1 VLLTRNSQSEE
12 MGRGRRTGRL
22 AWVHSYHGDGGEA
35 LPSSAQNELG
45 DYPPQ
50 YACSRYGKRLPR
62 LEPNTHPQAIP
73 LLFHLVFTHAHPS
86 ALRPSSAS
94 PPNPTTTPC
103 LSIRPSIHP
112 APLLRL
118 LARPLSLP
126 KPSFLPSVVLASALP
141 PKCPHHE
148 A

>member
-1 VLLTRNSQSEE
+1 LTRNSQSEE

-94 PPNPTTTPC
+94 PPNPTTTLC
-103 LSIRPSIHP
+103 LSTRPFIHP
-112 APLLRL
+112 SCPSSS
-118 LARPLSLP
+118 LACP
-126 KPSFLPSVVLASALP
+126 PSFFTKTFLPSFRCFSLSP
-141 PKCPHHE
+141 PSQMPSP
-148 A
+148 